1 MIDFTNFA
9 RLFKKNIRMNS
20 KLFSI
25 LAAAVIFSLSACGSA
40 SQVTHYTLKVEKTL
54 PHDSSAYTQGLFFEN
69 DQLFESA
76 GQYGSS
82 SLRKVALDTGEVG
95 QRLDLEEKYFA
106 EGSCILNGKLY
117 MLTWLEGVCF
127 VLNPDTF
134 ETVRSFQHRRQGWG
148 LTTDGSSLIMSDGS
162 AQLYFKN
169 PDTFVDERSVTVRLD
184 GKSVNYL
191 NELEYIDGKV
201 WANVYGKTDIL
212 IIDPTSGTVEGV
224 IDCSSLEGMLDST
237 EDIDVLN
244 GIAYRPATKEI
255 FLTGKYWPNMFS
267 VSLQQK

>member
-1 MIDFTNFA
+1 MK
-9 RLFKKNIRMNS
+9 FK
-20 KLFSI
+20 LASI
-25 LAAAVIFSLSACGSA
+25 LAATAAMMSLAGCGSA
-40 SQVTHYTLKVEKTL
+40 SQVAHYTINVEKTL
-54 PHDSSAYTQGLFFEN
+54 PHDKSSYTQGLFFEN

-82 SLRKVALDTGEVG
+82 SLRTVTLDTGEVAR
-95 QRLDLEEKYFA
+95 RLDFEEKYFA

-127 VLNPDTF
+127 VFDPDTF
-134 ETVRSFQHRRQGWG
+134 ETVKRFEHRRQGWG
-148 LTTDGSSLIMSDGS
+148 LTTDGKNLIMSDGS

-169 PDTFVDERSVTVRLD
+169 PDTFVDERSVTVRLN

-191 NELEYIDGKV
+191 NELEFIDGKV

-212 IIDPTSGTVEGV
+212 IIDPSTGNVEGV
-224 IDCSSLEGMLDST
+224 IDCSCLEGMLDST
-237 EDIDVLN
+237 DGIDVLN
-244 GIAYRPATKEI
+244 GIAYRPATEEI

-267 VSLQQK
+267 ITLQQK